1 MKVQRRV
8 MTLLA
13 LVTALLLLFT
23 ACGKGGD
30 DDDGVASIDD
40 DSSDQSDDDG
50 GGGGNR
56 NSPADEAEFQDAMLE
71 YAQCMR
77 EHGVDMPDPEFDG
90 EGGVMMGAGPG
101 GEDGAPTDSEQQAFE
116 AADEACKPILDEVM
130 PDQDLTPEQQAEM
143 QDQFIEVAQCM
154 REKGHD
160 MPDPVVG
167 DDGSVS
173 IRAEAPEG
181 GGDETGTKGPPS
193 EEFQNDMQDCEEEA
207 GVDRGP
213 PGGSENDDD
222 DDDDSGSET

>member
-1 MKVQRRV
+1 

-56 NSPADEAEFQDAMLE
+56 NGPANETEFEDAMLE

-77 EHGVDMPDPEFDG
+77 DHGIDMPDPEFNG
-90 EGGVMMGAGPG
+90 EGGVMMGTGPG

-116 AADEACKPILDEVM
+116 AADEACKSILDEVM

-143 QDQFIEVAQCM
+143 QDQYIEVAQCM

-167 DDGSVS
+167 DDGSISV
-173 IRAEAPEG
+173 RMDDPPEG
-181 GGDETGTKGPPS
+181 SGENEAKAGPS
-193 EEFQNDMQDCEEEA
+193 EEFQDDMQDCEEKA
-207 GVDRGP
+207 GVNHGP
-213 PGGSENDDD
+213 PGAESGDDD
-222 DDDDSGSET
+222 SDSGSET